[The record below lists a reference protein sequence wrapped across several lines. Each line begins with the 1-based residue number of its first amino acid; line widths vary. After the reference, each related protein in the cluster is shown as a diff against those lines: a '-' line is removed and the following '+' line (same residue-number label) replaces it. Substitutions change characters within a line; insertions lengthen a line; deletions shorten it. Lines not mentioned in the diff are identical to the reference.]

1 MIRYRY
7 GISIWDIDMAYR
19 MGHIDI
25 NGKSTWVSIW
35 DMRYR
40 YGIWYI
46 DMVIHH
52 IDMVILDFDI
62 GYGLSI

>member
-1 MIRYRY
+1 
-7 GISIWDIDMAYR
+7 MAYR